1 MHKVKQLLFEKLD
14 IAVHS
19 KVKSNVIQPT
29 MVERKPTQNNRA
41 IHKGF
46 NQIVALGTST
56 GGPRALQQVISMI
69 PTAFP
74 APILIVQHMPPK
86 FTKSLALRLD
96 SLSKIRVVEAED
108 ESIVTSGTAYIAPG
122 GWHMTLVKNGTK
134 YQIRLTKEEL
144 RSGHRPSVDT
154 MFESL
159 VPYHELERHIV
170 IMTGMG
176 SDGAKGMNILIEAGV
191 TSTIV
196 EAEESCV
203 VYGMPRAA
211 LELNQVDY
219 VLPLEEISSKL
230 IELVQS

>member
-1 MHKVKQLLFEKLD
+1 MLRSASFQHLV
-14 IAVHS
+14 
-19 KVKSNVIQPT
+19 
-29 MVERKPTQNNRA
+29 A
-41 IHKGF
+41 I
-46 NQIVALGTST
+46 GTST
-56 GGPRALQQVISMI
+56 GGPRALQQLITRLPES
-69 PTAFP
+69 FL

-96 SLSKIRVVEAED
+96 SLSKIKVVEAED
-108 ESIVTSGTAYIAPG
+108 ESIITSGTAYIAPG
-122 GWHMTLVKNGTK
+122 GWHMTLVKKGAQ
-134 YQIRLTKEEL
+134 YQIRLSKEEL

-159 VPYHELERHIV
+159 VPHHELERHIV

-176 SDGAKGMNILIEAGV
+176 SDGAKGMSVLIESGV
-191 TSTIV
+191 SSTIV

-211 LELNQVDY
+211 VELNQVDY

>member
-1 MHKVKQLLFEKLD
+1 MLQHNTSFR
-14 IAVHS
+14 H
-19 KVKSNVIQPT
+19 
-29 MVERKPTQNNRA
+29 
-41 IHKGF
+41 
-46 NQIVALGTST
+46 IVAIGTST
-56 GGPRALQQVISMI
+56 GGPKALQQLITKLPES
-69 PTAFP
+69 FL

-122 GWHMTLVKNGTK
+122 GWHMMLVKKGAN
-134 YQIRLTKEEL
+134 YQIRLSNEEM

-154 MFESL
+154 LFESL
-159 VPYHELERHIV
+159 IPYHELERHIV

-176 SDGAKGMNILIEAGV
+176 SDGAKGMNLLIKAGV
-191 TSTIV
+191 KSTIV

-203 VYGMPRAA
+203 VYGMPRAT

-219 VLPLEEISSKL
+219 VLPLEEISRKL